1 MITYTNHLRHLVHS
15 DKYEENACAVTIST
29 PDSKLIPPNNR
40 ALILFKAFSSK
51 KNIAIC
57 SRLAMFQDSVYS
69 QLNKIENIEIQLCNT
84 LSSCASW
91 DFMHEDPVQPSP
103 LPSFASP

>member
-29 PDSKLIPPNNR
+29 LDSKLIAPNNR
-40 ALILFKAFSSK
+40 APILFKAFSSK
-51 KNIAIC
+51 QNIAIC

-69 QLNKIENIEIQLCNT
+69 QLNKIEIQLCNT
-84 LSSCASW
+84 SSSCASW